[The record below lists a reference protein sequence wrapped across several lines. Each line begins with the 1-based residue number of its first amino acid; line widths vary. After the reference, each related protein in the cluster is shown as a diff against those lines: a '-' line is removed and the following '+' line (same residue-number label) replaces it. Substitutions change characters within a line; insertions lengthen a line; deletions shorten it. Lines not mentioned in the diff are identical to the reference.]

1 MPNTLLANFPVTL
14 PILACSLPCEKMKKQ
29 EVHISYQKLST
40 LFTCI
45 PSKSK
50 YPGVIYY
57 RINIS
62 ASSNFDRPMKYL
74 KMMKNLQ

>member
-40 LFTCI
+40 PFTCI
-45 PSKSK
+45 PSK
-50 YPGVIYY
+50 
-57 RINIS
+57 
-62 ASSNFDRPMKYL
+62 AST
-74 KMMKNLQ
+74 QA